1 MNTINT
7 ILISI
12 VVISLVYCLLEAWQE
27 EIKKINNCGIRL
39 TRNFDIKEALRCLKQ
54 PFTKFPIDHKFC
66 WGRILFWYIDFDLE
80 TSKKYGF

>member
-1 MNTINT
+1 MNILNT

-39 TRNFDIKEALRCLKQ
+39 TRNFGIEEA
-54 PFTKFPIDHKFC
+54 F
-66 WGRILFWYIDFDLE
+66 E
-80 TSKKYGF
+80 